1 MIEKIKRF
9 LGLLFA
15 PVKIR
20 FEFPNG
26 SIDNLGVI
34 EQNAVEYKDV
44 ERLMRMVKWLARMAE
59 SQRAVRIN
67 STVTDAELN
76 EAMVEALTQG
86 KVMPGQRGY
95 FSVTDQGAQIV
106 LLIPDGGSVEFVFVR
121 GDLG

>member
-59 SQRAVRIN
+59 SQRSVRIN

-95 FSVTDQGAQIV
+95 FSVTDHGAQIV

-121 GDLG
+121 GNLG